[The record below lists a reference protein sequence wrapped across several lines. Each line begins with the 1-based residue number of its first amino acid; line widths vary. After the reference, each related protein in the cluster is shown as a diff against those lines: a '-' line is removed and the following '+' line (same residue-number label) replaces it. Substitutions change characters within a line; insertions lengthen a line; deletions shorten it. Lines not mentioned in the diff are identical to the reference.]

1 MARGQKF
8 KVRCGLRRTLLLS
21 AMASLPIPVAAQEF
35 VAVQPQPAPVASADA
50 STGDSGRPDINP
62 SNNTIMLAV
71 PLRDNF
77 PRGQVGIKITADDYV
92 LVAMADII
100 AALEPATTTAF
111 QAKLQAIPTVD
122 GYVQLAALND
132 AGLALLFD
140 AGNLELVLDLAAESM
155 NSTSVNLSFER
166 LQNDI
171 VPDNSSAVA
180 LALTYQASLEYVHK
194 GPVTGL
200 GSPRV
205 DFSFDGRVGNL
216 FAFENELTY
225 DGEAV
230 GKKFYRSG
238 SRVIYDRP
246 QSALRF
252 TGGDQ
257 LPFTTSFQ
265 GAIDV
270 TGIGVARLLDTFRP
284 DRTLASTSSQ
294 SVTLREAANVTVVV
308 NGVPTRTLRLERGVF
323 DLNDLP
329 LTQGANSVQL
339 IIEDDAGGRRV
350 VEFDFF
356 EDFRLLSP
364 GVDEFELQAGIRS
377 DIAESGRKYFTNQPV
392 VTGFYRRG
400 ITPQL
405 TAGINVQ
412 ATKDVQQAGVEATFG
427 TSFGLLTV
435 EGAASQ
441 SDLTGFG
448 HAQRIQ
454 YRYSSPLRQAR
465 GERRIDVS
473 IEQRSRNFSGPTS
486 IGVVNAISWR
496 LSARYAQPITAAI
509 SASIGADYSKLRSGG
524 RERYG
529 INGSVTW
536 ALGPRTSASLSAGY
550 DDQEKAFFGLN
561 FNHRFGYSSSV
572 TGRYDSRQDQANLSY
587 SYTPQ
592 KSLDVVALNADLQ
605 RTPDNIGFNG
615 TATYRSNRGDL
626 ELVHRTSYDTNA
638 SDISQQTTALRAR
651 GTIAFAGGQVAIGRY
666 LTDAFAIVSA
676 HESLGTKTVS
686 APVVV
691 GDRLAGREIARTGTF
706 GPALVP
712 LSSYNKQALPVE
724 VPDAPTGYDLGSGNF
739 EVYPWLNS
747 GYVYVVGS
755 EFNMTVIGQIQ
766 DFEGNPLSLVAGTA
780 TRQNDPDSPTVEVFS
795 NRAGKF
801 AASGMGPGVWTIV
814 FPDGNSYQ
822 VEISDKQGSFVDL
835 GTIKPLSAGAP
846 SR

>member
-1 MARGQKF
+1 MVRGASKNTAKNRGSF
-8 KVRCGLRRTLLLS
+8 FLTAMILL
-21 AMASLPIPVAAQEF
+21 PVPVAAQSDLPGIP
-35 VAVQPQPAPVASADA
+35 VNSPAMPEGSLVK
-50 STGDSGRPDINP
+50 PDINP
-62 SNNTIMLAV
+62 TNNIIMLAV

-77 PRGQVGIKITADDYV
+77 PRGQVGIKITVDDDV
-92 LVAMADII
+92 LVSVADVI
-100 AALEPATTTAF
+100 AALDSVTTTAF
-111 QAKLQAIPTVD
+111 QATLQAIPTVD
-122 GYVQLAALND
+122 GYAPLSAVSE
-132 AGLALLFD
+132 AGLALVFD
-140 AGNLELVLDLAAESM
+140 SGSLELVLDLAAESM
-155 NSTSVNLSFER
+155 NPNAINLSLER
-166 LQNDI
+166 YRNDI
-171 VPDNSSAVA
+171 VPDDSAAFA
-180 LALTYQASLEYVHK
+180 LALTYQASLDYVHK

-200 GSPRV
+200 ESPRV
-205 DFSFDGRVGNL
+205 DFTLDGRVGNL

-225 DGEAV
+225 DGEAQS
-230 GKKFYRSG
+230 KKFYRTG
-238 SRVIYDRP
+238 SRLIYDRP

-257 LPFTTSFQ
+257 LPFTTGFQ
-265 GAIDV
+265 GAVDV
-270 TGIGVARLLDTFRP
+270 SGIGVARLLDTFRP
-284 DRTLASTSSQ
+284 DRTLAASSSQ
-294 SVTLREAANVTVVV
+294 SITLRESANVTVVV
-308 NGVPTRTLRLERGVF
+308 NGVPARTIRLERGVF
-323 DLNDLP
+323 DLNELP

-350 VEFDFF
+350 VDFDFF
-356 EDFRLLSP
+356 EDFRLLAP
-364 GVDEFELQAGIRS
+364 GVDEFDLQAGIRS
-377 DIAESGRKYFTNQPV
+377 DIDDDGRRYFADEPV
-392 VTGFYRRG
+392 FTGFYRRG
-400 ITPQL
+400 ISPQL

-412 ATKDVQQAGVEATFG
+412 ATKDVQQAGIEATLG
-427 TSFGLLTV
+427 TAIGLFTF
-435 EGAASQ
+435 EGSASQ
-441 SDLTGFG
+441 SDIGGFG
-448 HAQRIQ
+448 HAQRLQ

-473 IEQRSRNFSGPTS
+473 VEHRSRSFSGATS
-486 IGVVNAISWR
+486 IGIVNAVSWR
-496 LSARYAQPITAAI
+496 LSARYAQPITEAI
-509 SASIGADYSKLRSGG
+509 SASIGADYSKFRAGG
-524 RERYG
+524 SDRYG
-529 INGSVTW
+529 LSGSLTW
-536 ALGPRTSASLSAGY
+536 ALGQRTSVSVAAGY

-572 TGRYDSRQDQANLSY
+572 AARHDSRQNQTNLSY
-587 SYTPQ
+587 NYSPLKT
-592 KSLDVVALNADLQ
+592 LDVVALNADIQ
-605 RTPDNIGFNG
+605 RTSDDIGFNG

-626 ELVHRTSYDTNA
+626 EAVHRTSYDTNNNN
-638 SDISQQTTALRAR
+638 ISQQTTSLRAR
-651 GTIAFAGGQVAIGRY
+651 GTIAFADGNIAIGRY
-666 LTDAFAIVSA
+666 LTDAFAIVDA
-676 HESLGTKTVS
+676 HESLGSTTVS

-747 GYVYVVGS
+747 GYYYVVGS

-801 AASGMGPGVWTIV
+801 AASGMAPGVWTIV

-835 GTIKPLSAGAP
+835 GTIKPTAAGAT